1 MIPFEEG
8 SVNFLSL
15 LVILIN
21 FFAYLLIVLLWIGKP
36 AENKG
41 NLFFSF
47 IIFQYSLYFL
57 PELLYLFGLLDDFPH
72 VVRLY
77 AVGSLLLGPFTYFY
91 IRTCIEKDFKLSPK
105 MGWHFLPAIA
115 DFIYQL
121 PFYTLVGV
129 DKLQYFDDF
138 YLEQSFQQAPWLS
151 LLKITQILTYLIIS
165 IRLVQNYRKHLND
178 TTSYIDVVFHRWLL
192 LFCLAMIL
200 PLFSGLVYSFTNAT
214 FATTFLIVSFFLFI
228 LYALSLLIVKPSLF
242 TRFPHQIVTDE
253 PTKINKQKYENSNLQ
268 AAQKEKYLQELI
280 TFVERE
286 KIYQSSELTLAELSA
301 KVNIPTHYVS
311 QIINEKLGVNFL
323 DFINGYR
330 VKAAQKMLVDPVWSP
345 YTIVSI
351 AYEAGFN
358 AKSTFYAVFRKH
370 AGMTPS
376 QYRKQAKT
384 VAYNE

>member
-21 FFAYLLIVLLWIGKP
+21 FFAYLLIALLWIGKSS
-36 AENKG
+36 ENKG
-41 NLFFSF
+41 NLFFSC

-72 VVRLY
+72 VIRLY
-77 AVGSLLLGPFTYFY
+77 AVGSLLIGPFTYFY
-91 IRTCIEKDFKLSPK
+91 IRTCIEKDFKINPK

-121 PFYTLVGV
+121 PFYTLAGA
-129 DKLQYFDDF
+129 DKLHYFDDF
-138 YLEQSFQQAPWLS
+138 YLEQSLQQAPWLT

-165 IRLVQNYRKHLND
+165 TRLVQNYKKHLND
-178 TTSYIDVVFHRWLL
+178 TTSSIDAVFHRWLL
-192 LFCLAMIL
+192 LFCLAMTL

-214 FATTFLIVSFFLFI
+214 FATTFLIVSFFLVI

-242 TRFPHQIVTDE
+242 ARFPHQIVTDE
-253 PTKINKQKYENSNLQ
+253 PVEINKQKYEHSKLQ
-268 AAQKEKYLQELI
+268 IEQKEKYLQELI
-280 TFVERE
+280 TFVESE
-286 KIYQSSELTLAELSA
+286 KIYQSSELTLAELA
-301 KVNIPTHYVS
+301 DKVNIPTYHVS

-330 VKAAQKMLVDPVWSP
+330 VKAAQKMLVDPKWNQF
-345 YTIVSI
+345 TIITI

-358 AKSTFYAVFRKH
+358 AKSTFYAVFKKH

-376 QYRKQAKT
+376 QYRKGQILAT
-384 VAYNE
+384 

>member
-21 FFAYLLIVLLWIGKP
+21 FFAYLLIALLWIGKSS
-36 AENKG
+36 ENKG

-47 IIFQYSLYFL
+47 LIFQYSLYFL

-77 AVGSLLLGPFTYFY
+77 VVGSLLIGPFTYFY
-91 IRTCIEKDFKLSPK
+91 IRTCIEKDFKLHLK

-115 DFIYQL
+115 DFLYQL
-121 PFYTLVGV
+121 PFYTLAGA
-129 DKLQYFDDF
+129 DKLHYFDDF
-138 YLEQSFQQAPWLS
+138 YLEQSLQQAPWLS
-151 LLKITQILTYLIIS
+151 LLKVAQILTYLLIS
-165 IRLVQNYRKHLND
+165 IRLVQNYRKHLKD
-178 TTSYIDVVFHRWLL
+178 TTSSIEAVFHRWLL
-192 LFCLAMIL
+192 LFCLALIF
-200 PLFSGLVYSFTNAT
+200 PLFSGIVYSFTNAT
-214 FATTFLIVSFFLFI
+214 FATTFLIVSFFLVI

-242 TRFPHQIVTDE
+242 ARFPHQIVTDE
-253 PTKINKQKYENSNLQ
+253 PIEISKQKYENSKLQ
-268 AAQKEKYLQELI
+268 TEQKEKYLQELI
-280 TFVERE
+280 AFVERE

-311 QIINEKLGVNFL
+311 QIINEKLNVNFL

-330 VKAAQKMLVDPVWSP
+330 VKAAQEMLVDPEWNP

-358 AKSTFYAVFRKH
+358 AKSTFYAVFKKH
-370 AGMTPS
+370 VGMTPS
-376 QYRKQAKT
+376 QYRKQAS
-384 VAYNE
+384 VAS